1 MDDKLTLF
9 IAITACAFV
18 AQAII
23 LLVMMIAMLKLRAR
37 MEALAAKA
45 EDMMGVA
52 QARVLPL
59 LEEAKTMQQD
69 VKSFMEVARPKVDLI
84 LDNATD
90 ITTTA
95 RGSAHRIDATIND
108 VVDRVRLQVIR
119 GDEMLTRTMDRVEE
133 TSEKVQHTVMSP
145 VRQVS
150 GIMQAISTGVGAYF
164 NGKKGRRNGGPNE
177 EMFI

>member
-1 MDDKLTLF
+1 MDDKLTIF
-9 IAITACAFV
+9 VAITACAFA

-23 LLVMMIAMLKLRAR
+23 LLVMMIAMLKLRTR
-37 MEALAAKA
+37 MEALAEKV
-45 EDMMGVA
+45 EDTVGVVH
-52 QARVLPL
+52 ARVLPL
-59 LEEAKTMQQD
+59 LDDAKTMQQD
-69 VKSFMEVARPKVDLI
+69 VKNFIEVARPKIDII
-84 LDNATD
+84 LDNATH

-95 RGSAHRIDATIND
+95 RGSAERIDATIND

-150 GIMQAISTGVGAYF
+150 GIMQAISTGVGSYF
-164 NGKKGRRNGGPNE
+164 NSKKGRRNGGPNE